1 MTSWLNLFLI
11 ACRTSSYPLFRTSS
25 QKNPI
30 ILKISRVESSA
41 QKSCL
46 ISWNHNFLH
55 NQLNYINWM
64 FKIFRWRLNLFTHRV
79 KTKTFQRKNGFITRR
94 RRNVEQFLCPMWPR
108 VQNGSRYV
116 NLHGIILSSKLFC
129 LRTVFQVRFQVWK
142 FLSKSVRKII
152 QILGHLTT
160 MKFMNLNLKSI
171 VNKIINCFMLLN
183 VPLVVILYLAK
194 L

>member
-64 FKIFRWRLNLFTHRV
+64 FKIFRWRLNPFRHRV
-79 KTKTFQRKNGFITRR
+79 KTRTFQRKMVLSPEEEEMLNNSCVQCDQGFKMGQDMLTYMGSYYHP
-94 RRNVEQFLCPMWPR
+94 NCFVCEQCF
-108 VQNGSRYV
+108 RYV
-116 NLHGIILSSKLFC
+116 SKFEN
-129 LRTVFQVRFQVWK
+129 VFPSK
-142 FLSKSVRKII
+142 FE
-152 QILGHLTT
+152 
-160 MKFMNLNLKSI
+160 ND
-171 VNKIINCFMLLN
+171 
-183 VPLVVILYLAK
+183 
-194 L
+194 